1 MDNLLIKVWKLDSLL
16 TEISLVFEAM
26 EIEIQLPKFRDFET
40 LLIMVRDL
48 DSLLIEVSVRLLT
61 EIRDLCS
68 VLI

>member
-40 LLIMVRDL
+40 LLIVVRDL